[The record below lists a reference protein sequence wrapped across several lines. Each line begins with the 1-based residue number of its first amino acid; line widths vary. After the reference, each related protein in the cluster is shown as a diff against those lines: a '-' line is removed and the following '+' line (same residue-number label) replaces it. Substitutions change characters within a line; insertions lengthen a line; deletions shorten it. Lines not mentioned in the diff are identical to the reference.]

1 MKTEEQ
7 KPMVF
12 CGVIN
17 MDGTPAKMTE
27 EEKERFVK
35 MCSNNGQY
43 NAVFCEDNSIPK
55 AMEELAKI
63 LKT

>member
-1 MKTEEQ
+1 MKKEKQ
-7 KPMVF
+7 KPLVF
-12 CGVIN
+12 CGVTN
-17 MDGTPAKMTE
+17 MDGTHAQITE
-27 EEKERFVK
+27 EEKERFTK
-35 MCSNNGQY
+35 MCSNDGEY

>member
-17 MDGTPAKMTE
+17 MDGTPAKMTDSCG
-27 EEKERFVK
+27 KYQLF
-35 MCSNNGQY
+35 QT
-43 NAVFCEDNSIPK
+43 
-55 AMEELAKI
+55 
-63 LKT
+63 LKTN

>member
-1 MKTEEQ
+1 MKKEEQ
-7 KPMVF
+7 KPLVF
-12 CGVIN
+12 CGVTN
-17 MDGTPAKMTE
+17 MDGTPAQMTE
-27 EEKERFVK
+27 EEKERFTK
-35 MCSNNGQY
+35 MCSNDGEY